1 MAQYSQD
8 EMVHA
13 ATAIA
18 EAMNRLNKKV
28 EALEAKPAYDRF
40 TADVA
45 ENHEFLR
52 GRGLSAEQISK
63 GEERM
68 VARSNGNYADA
79 FRLGYF
85 GQGKPVIGGIP
96 ADRLA
101 KMMSGDSADLDA
113 ITDELT
119 EEALADCRGYRR

>member
-1 MAQYSQD
+1 MAYNDQELHS
-8 EMVHA
+8 A
-13 ATAIA
+13 ATQLAQ
-18 EAMNRLNKKV
+18 AMNTLHKKV

-40 TADVA
+40 AAEVA
-45 ENHEFLR
+45 ESHDFLR
-52 GRGLSAEQISK
+52 SRGLSEAQIAK

-68 VARSNGNYADA
+68 VARSNGNYQDA
-79 FRLGYF
+79 YSLGYF

-96 ADRLA
+96 ADKLA